1 MDKKLLEELNRNRE
15 IMGLNHLI
23 FEQKES
29 DFVMGI
35 EREKECPCIDDNGMP
50 DGTTAPACCKT
61 WTKED
66 SELLQQLKGGY
77 GVDQAPSIKNKYRG
91 LPGVEELQNPYL
103 EDYIKLLQDYIPKFE
118 EKVNADPEQRG
129 YGALSNYKSL
139 LGETLR
145 VLDLGAA
152 EFEALDLYERVMF
165 ARNKEEYDAAL
176 EKWTIQ
182 KIASD
187 KRYEEKW
194 KNTRLKNT
202 EQRKEDFEELRAST
216 SKLMK
221 AFYKKLDRKSKKRW
235 KNEDKAYNEKGW
247 VMTEEDKRGLF
258 LLFKEYF
265 QEWREMKKN
274 KKRAAKLSDLKL
286 LKKFFS
292 EINVRNVKG
301 PDEIIN
307 LEPIETEGEEP
318 SASCALDLGLQLMGV
333 QDKEFT
339 PFVNNST
346 ELHQDL
352 KNEINGV
359 VATLAKSLKENPG
372 VEYKITSYKIWTS
385 ASRAR
390 NGGAVKSWSFQ
401 KLSDARAKS
410 VETYID
416 NAFAKI
422 GVTLPEPQIDSS
434 GGNNDG
440 SSGPNPPS
448 PFTMAKG
455 SGPAAT
461 TNEDDRDKYG
471 DPLENC
477 KPDEKGRFNCPNYDK
492 YKYCMVD
499 LGIEVYPPEGDSDKD
514 PGETGTYEEKKIVSP
529 TRQWEIK
536 FVPKE
541 KYSKR
546 TTRRLKFPFKFTTRR
561 INRSPKKKKPGSL
574 LCPDFSGGGGG
585 GRWAVGIATGPLI
598 DDVVNNNMASYNTN
612 WMSN

>member
-1 MDKKLLEELNRNRE
+1 MDKQLLEELNRNRE

-23 FEQKES
+23 FEQS
-29 DFVMGI
+29 DFVLGI
-35 EREKECPCIDDNGMP
+35 EREKECPCMDDNGIP
-50 DGTTAPACCKT
+50 DGTTAPVCCNE
-61 WTKED
+61 WSKED
-66 SELLQQLKGGY
+66 SELMDKLSTGY
-77 GVDQAPSIKNKYRG
+77 STGEIPTIKNKYRG
-91 LPGVEELQNPYL
+91 MPGLKELENAYL
-103 EDYIKLLQDYIPKFE
+103 DDYIKLFQEYIPKLE
-118 EKVNADPEQRG
+118 AEVDADPEMRG
-129 YGALSNYKSL
+129 YGSLNNYRGE
-139 LGETLR
+139 LGEMLN
-145 VLDLGAA
+145 VKKMGPE
-152 EFEALDLYERVMF
+152 EFAKLSLMDQVMF
-165 ARNKEEYDAAL
+165 ARNKEEYDTAL
-176 EKWTIQ
+176 EKWTVK
-182 KIASD
+182 KIATD

-194 KNTRLKNT
+194 KNIRIQQTQ
-202 EQRKEDFEELRAST
+202 QRDEDFEELRVST
-216 SKLMK
+216 KKLYK
-221 AFYKKLDRKSKKRW
+221 AFYKKLDRQSKKRW
-235 KNEDKAYNEKGW
+235 NNKDKAYNEKGW

-258 LLFKEYF
+258 QLFKEYF
-265 QEWREMKKN
+265 EEWREMKRN

-301 PDEIIN
+301 PDEVIN

-352 KNEINGV
+352 KNEINGA
-359 VATLAKSLKENPG
+359 VATLAKALKENPG
-372 VEYKITSYKIWTS
+372 VEYKITSYKILTS

-434 GGNNDG
+434 GYNNDG

-461 TNEDDRDKYG
+461 TNEDDRDNYG
-471 DPLENC
+471 DPLPCEPTDG
-477 KPDEKGRFNCPNYDK
+477 KFICPNYDK

-499 LGIEVYPPEGDSDKD
+499 LGIEVYPPEGDSDED
-514 PGETGTYEEKKIVSP
+514 PGKTGTYEEKKIVSP

-541 KYSKR
+541 KYSKG
-546 TTRRLKFPFKFTTRR
+546 TSRRLRFPFKFTTRR
-561 INRSPKKKKPGSL
+561 INKSPKKKKLGSRE
-574 LCPDFSGGGGG
+574 CADFSIGGGG

>member
-1 MDKKLLEELNRNRE
+1 MDKQLLEELNRNRE

-23 FEQKES
+23 FEQS
-29 DFVMGI
+29 DFVLGI
-35 EREKECPCIDDNGMP
+35 EREKECPCMDDNGIP
-50 DGTTAPACCKT
+50 DGTTAPVCCNE
-61 WTKED
+61 WSEED
-66 SELLQQLKGGY
+66 SELMNKLSTGY
-77 GVDQAPSIKNKYRG
+77 STGEIPTIKNKYRG
-91 LPGVEELQNPYL
+91 MPGLKELENAYL
-103 EDYIKLLQDYIPKFE
+103 DEYIKLFQEYIPKLDAE
-118 EKVNADPEQRG
+118 VKADPEMRG
-129 YGALSNYKSL
+129 YGSLNNYRGA
-139 LGETLR
+139 LGEMLN
-145 VLDLGAA
+145 VKKMGPE
-152 EFEALDLYERVMF
+152 EFAKLSLMDQVMF
-165 ARNKEEYDAAL
+165 ARNKEEYDTAL
-176 EKWTIQ
+176 EKWTVK

-194 KNTRLKNT
+194 KNIRIQQTQ
-202 EQRKEDFEELRAST
+202 QRDEDFEELRVST
-216 SKLMK
+216 KKLYK
-221 AFYKKLDRKSKKRW
+221 AFYKKLDRQSKKRW
-235 KNEDKAYNEKGW
+235 NNKDKAYNEKGW

-258 LLFKEYF
+258 QLFKEYF
-265 QEWREMKKN
+265 QEWREMKRN

-301 PDEIIN
+301 PDEVIN

-352 KNEINGV
+352 KNEINGA
-359 VATLAKSLKENPG
+359 VATLAKALKENPG
-372 VEYKITSYKIWTS
+372 VEYKITSYKILTS

-434 GGNNDG
+434 GYNNDG

-471 DPLENC
+471 DPLPC
-477 KPDEKGRFNCPNYDK
+477 KPTDGKFICPNYDK

-499 LGIEVYPPEGDSDKD
+499 LGIEVYPPEVDSDEEPGD
-514 PGETGTYEEKKIVSP
+514 PGTYEFERIVSP

-541 KYSKR
+541 KYSKGSS
-546 TTRRLKFPFKFTTRR
+546 RRLKFPFKFTTRR